1 MLPKKFRLHADK
13 DIKNL
18 VRGGKTFFLPQ
29 LTLKYQYNNQNLLRL
44 GFVVST
50 KVDKRAVVRNK
61 TKRRMREAIRPEL
74 TKIKAGVDILFI
86 AKKSCAELTL
96 LEMQK
101 QFQFALKTTRLYI
114 ESNVKSNKD
123 NRSIVG

>member
-1 MLPKKFRLHADK
+1 
-13 DIKNL
+13 
-18 VRGGKTFFLPQ
+18 
-29 LTLKYQYNNQNLLRL
+29 
-44 GFVVST
+44 
-50 KVDKRAVVRNK
+50 
-61 TKRRMREAIRPEL
+61 MREAIRPEL